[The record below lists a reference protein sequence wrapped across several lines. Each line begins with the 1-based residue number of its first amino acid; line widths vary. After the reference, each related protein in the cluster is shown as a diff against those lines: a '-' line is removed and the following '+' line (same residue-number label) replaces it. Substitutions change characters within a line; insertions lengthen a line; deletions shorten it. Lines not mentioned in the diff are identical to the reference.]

1 MYNSDKVELKKNLN
15 IFNCIS
21 LIVGII
27 IGSGIFISPKVIF
40 LFIFICKH
48 IQYILIWYKG
58 VIQETGSI
66 GLALIV
72 WVVCGIFSMFGA
84 IAYSGKF

>member
-1 MYNSDKVELKKNLN
+1 LYAS
-15 IFNCIS
+15 IFNN
-21 LIVGII
+21 
-27 IGSGIFISPKVIF
+27 F
-40 LFIFICKH
+40 LT
-48 IQYILIWYKG
+48 LTKG

-84 IAYSGKF
+84 IAYSGKILYFFAFDDVKLLSD